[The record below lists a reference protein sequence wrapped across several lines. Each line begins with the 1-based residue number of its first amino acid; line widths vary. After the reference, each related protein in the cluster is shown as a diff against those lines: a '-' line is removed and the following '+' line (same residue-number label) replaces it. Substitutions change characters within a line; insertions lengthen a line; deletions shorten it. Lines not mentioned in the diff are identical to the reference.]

1 MNDARARLYTNTRWL
16 AERLLNDAEAA
27 IGGYPFDE
35 GPPAPPVPL
44 DPICVWSIADFIVGL
59 LDFLQEGET
68 ADPVARCPAL
78 ERWRAQVLES
88 RGRQP
93 LEVAAAWEL
102 TALVCEHTGLA
113 DAAVSARAAAGAAI
127 TAGARKSA

>member
-1 MNDARARLYTNTRWL
+1 VTDARAVVYTNTRWL
-16 AERLLNDAEAA
+16 AERLLADAEAA

-44 DPICVWSIADFIVGL
+44 DATRVWAIADFMLGL
-59 LDFLQEGET
+59 LDVLQEGES
-68 ADPVARCPAL
+68 ADPLAACPAL

-127 TAGARKSA
+127 AARKSA